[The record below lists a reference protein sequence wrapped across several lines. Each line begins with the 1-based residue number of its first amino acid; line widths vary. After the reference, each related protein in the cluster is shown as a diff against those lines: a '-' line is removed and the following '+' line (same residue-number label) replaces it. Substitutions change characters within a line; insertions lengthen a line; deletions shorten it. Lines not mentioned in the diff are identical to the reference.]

1 MADIDGMAKVYIDR
15 ERLVAY
21 LEVVPPSGEG
31 DPCTFEQA
39 MKLIQDY
46 KISYGLDEKVVREAV
61 REENWE
67 KQFVIARGKAAE
79 DGKDAQLKFLVPV
92 QDVRMTPE
100 IDEKGQADYY
110 NLGLINNVS
119 RGQALAERIP
129 PVDGIKGMDVTGKEI
144 APRSGRDIPLPRGKN
159 TVANEEN
166 TLLFA
171 VIDGH
176 AKLQNGKISVEPIFE
191 LNGDVDFSSGNIDFV
206 GNVIIHGSVTSG
218 FSVQAGGDIE
228 IMGFIEAAEVV
239 AAGNIMVRGGIQAV
253 TKNTIKAGGS
263 IMARF
268 VENSRLEAGQDIRVR
283 EAIMQSNIRAGNS
296 VIVSDRRATI
306 VGGVIQASQLVEAK
320 ILGSQLATQTIIEVG
335 VNPYHREEY
344 RSLMKTRTE
353 QKKRLDTLNTNLQ
366 SLQRAGISPQEMS
379 TRKRMA
385 LIKMLDEYKRVKQ
398 EYKEG
403 EERILVLEEEFN
415 KAKAAR
421 IRASEV
427 AYPGVRISIGSAF
440 YLINDPIKYSQFVL
454 EEGEV
459 RLASL

>member
-1 MADIDGMAKVYIDR
+1 MADIDGMAKVYIERDR
-15 ERLVAY
+15 LTAY

-31 DPCTFEQA
+31 EPCTFEKA
-39 MKLIQDY
+39 MQLIQDY
-46 KISYGLDEKVVREAV
+46 KISYGLDEKMVREAV

-67 KQFVIARGKAAE
+67 KQFVIARGKPAK
-79 DGKDAQLKFLVPV
+79 DGEDAQLKFLVPIK
-92 QDVRMTPE
+92 DVRLIPQ
-100 IDEKGQADYY
+100 INEKGQADYY
-110 NLGLINNVS
+110 NLGLIHNVS

-129 PVDGIKGMDVTGKEI
+129 PVEGIKGIDVTGKEI
-144 APRSGRDIPLPRGKN
+144 IPRSGRDIPLPRGKN

-206 GNVIIHGSVTSG
+206 GNVIIHGNVTSG
-218 FSVQAGGDIE
+218 FSVKAGGDIE

-239 AAGNIMVRGGIQAV
+239 AAGDIMVRGGIQAV
-253 TKNTIKAGGS
+253 AKNSVKAGGS

-268 VENSRLEAGQDIRVR
+268 VENSHLEAGKDIRVR
-283 EAIMQSNIRAGNS
+283 EAVMQSNVRAGNS

-306 VGGVIQASQLVEAK
+306 VGGLIQASQLVEAK
-320 ILGSQLATQTIIEVG
+320 ILGSQLATQTVIEVG
-335 VNPYHREEY
+335 VNPYYREEY
-344 RSLMKTRTE
+344 RILMKQRTQ
-353 QKKRLDTLNTNLQ
+353 QKKRLDTLNTNLK

-379 TRKRMA
+379 SKKRMA
-385 LIKMLDEYKRVKQ
+385 LIKMLDEYKKVKQ

-403 EERILVLEEEFN
+403 EERILALEEEFN
-415 KAKAAR
+415 KAKSVR
-421 IRASEV
+421 VRALEV
-427 AYPGVRISIGSAF
+427 AYPGVRISIGSAI
-440 YLINDPIKYSQFVL
+440 YIINDPIKFSQFVL

-459 RLASL
+459 KLASL

>member
-1 MADIDGMAKVYIDR
+1 M
-15 ERLVAY
+15 
-21 LEVVPPSGEG
+21 
-31 DPCTFEQA
+31 
-39 MKLIQDY
+39 
-46 KISYGLDEKVVREAV
+46 
-61 REENWE
+61 
-67 KQFVIARGKAAE
+67 
-79 DGKDAQLKFLVPV
+79 VPV

-306 VGGVIQASQLVEAK
+306 VGGVVQASQLVEAK